1 MGGCVG
7 TEDERN
13 NRERSERDGEMDN
26 CWTEIQV
33 DKDTMVFLFM
43 EVLISLK
50 GVCLCVCVTVTSRQ
64 RLRYSCLAS
73 LDALSSMCGRLLIGL
88 LKLRCTS
95 CQYTYS

>member
-1 MGGCVG
+1 M
-7 TEDERN
+7 EDERN

-50 GVCLCVCVTVTSRQ
+50 GGVCVTVTSRP
-64 RLRYSCLAS
+64 RLRYSCLAW
-73 LDALSSMCGRLLIGL
+73 LDALSSTCGRLLIGL